1 MQGKKKDKELK
12 NTNRKHLTEY
22 DKKLKKD
29 LTKKRKRPAW
39 ANFDELVKTQEKEL
53 DLKRRQ
59 NYRANCDESM
69 KTQQKEI
76 NSKCL

>member
-1 MQGKKKDKELK
+1 MQGNKKDKKLK

-39 ANFDELVKTQEKEL
+39 ANFDELVKTQEKEINS
-53 DLKRRQ
+53 KCMQ
-59 NYRANCDESM
+59 NYRANLTVMSPLRLRR
-69 KTQQKEI
+69 KT
-76 NSKCL
+76 